1 MMIGAV
7 IFCLMVVLPP
17 TILLFILS
25 LQEEQEK
32 RQKNRRMNEER
43 HVKIEYELDVFDFVK
58 EETARLENEHNKKIK
73 KITKKY
79 GSNFLL
85 YAMSPD
91 DLDEYMREQSHYR
104 QKVNMLHEGLGGF
117 YKNRDKFKA

>member
-7 IFCLMVVLPP
+7 IFGLFLFAPP
-17 TILLFILS
+17 AMLLFILS
-25 LQEEQEK
+25 LQVQQEK

-43 HVKIEYELDVFDFVK
+43 HVKIEYELDVIGFVK
-58 EETARLENEHNKKIK
+58 EETARLKNEHNKKIK

-79 GSNFLL
+79 GSDFLL

-91 DLDEYMREQSHYR
+91 DLDEYLRELSYYR
-104 QKVNMLHEGLGGF
+104 QKVSILHEGIESF
-117 YKNRDKFKA
+117 YKNKDKFKE